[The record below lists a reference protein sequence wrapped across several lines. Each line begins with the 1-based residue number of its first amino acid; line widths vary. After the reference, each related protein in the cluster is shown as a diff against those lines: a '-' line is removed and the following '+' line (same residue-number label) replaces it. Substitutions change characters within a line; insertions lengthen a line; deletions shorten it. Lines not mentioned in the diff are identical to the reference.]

1 MKNLFQFATLIFL
14 VVFNTSCSDDDD
26 SNDIPM
32 GPTLNIVQ
40 TAAANDDLSSLVSAL
55 TVADQNANSDLIGA
69 LSGDGPFTVFAPTNA
84 AFSNLLSQLDNF
96 NSLNDFD
103 TDEERALLGT
113 ILQYHVIS
121 GTAAMSSDLS
131 DGQAI
136 MTLQGED
143 ITINIGGGVSVSDA
157 SDADANVTTANVE
170 ATNGVIHIIDKVLL
184 PQVIIDAINQ
194 GTLVDVVVNTD
205 SLSILEDV
213 VVKVGLVET
222 LNSDGPFTV
231 FAPTNDAFVALLDA
245 LGDDYNSLDD
255 FDTDEE
261 IDLLRNIVLYHVLA
275 ANVLSTDLSETSVET
290 AFTGNSLD
298 IIPSGGTYVIGDAS
312 DVNANITAV
321 DITASNGVAHT
332 IDKVLLPQAA
342 IDFVNSLNTPN
353 IVEIASG
360 EENLS
365 LLVAALVQADAG
377 LVDLLQTDGP
387 FTVFAPTNDAFA
399 NLLDALG
406 PDYNTLE
413 DFDTE
418 EEKAL
423 LASVLTYHV
432 VSGAAVYSTDLTDGQ
447 TVETAQGGML
457 TVDLDGG
464 VFIIDE
470 TGAAA
475 SVTTADIT
483 ASNGVIHII
492 DQVLLPN

>member
-1 MKNLFQFATLIFL
+1 MKNILQFATLIFL
-14 VVFNTSCSDDDD
+14 VTFNTSCSDDDD
-26 SNDIPM
+26 SNDIPS

-40 TAAANDDLSSLVSAL
+40 TAASNDDLSSLVSAL
-55 TVADQNANSDLIGA
+55 TVADQNADSDLIGA
-69 LSGDGPFTVFAPTNA
+69 LSGDGPFTVFAPTND
-84 AFSNLLSQLDNF
+84 AFSDLLGSLDNF
-96 NSLNDFD
+96 NSLSDFD
-103 TDEERALLGT
+103 TEEERELLGT
-113 ILQYHVIS
+113 ILQYHVIA
-121 GTAAMSSDLS
+121 GAAAMSSDLS
-131 DGQAI
+131 DGQTI
-136 MTLQGED
+136 TTLQGEN
-143 ITINIGGGVSVSDA
+143 ITVNIDGGVSISDA
-157 SDADANVTTANVE
+157 TSTEANVTTANVE

-184 PQVIIDAINQ
+184 PQEIIDVINQ
-194 GTLVDVVVNTD
+194 GTLVDIVVGAEN
-205 SLSILEDV
+205 LSILEDV

-231 FAPTNDAFVALLDA
+231 FAPTNDAFVALLDS

-255 FDTDEE
+255 FDTEEE

-275 ANVLSTDLSETSVET
+275 ANVLSTDLSETTVET
-290 AFTGNSLD
+290 AFAGNSLD
-298 IIPSGGTYVIGDAS
+298 VIPSGGTYVIGDAS
-312 DVNANITAV
+312 DTNANITAV
-321 DITASNGVAHT
+321 DILASNGVAHI

-342 IDFVNSLNTPN
+342 IDFVNSLSTPN
-353 IVEIASG
+353 IVEIASND
-360 EENLS
+360 ESLS

-377 LVDLLQTDGP
+377 LVELLQTDGP

-399 NLLDALG
+399 ALLDTLG
-406 PDYNTLE
+406 PDYNSLE

-432 VSGAAVYSTDLTDGQ
+432 VAVAAVYSTDLTDGQ
-447 TVETAQGGML
+447 MVETAQGGML

-475 SVTTADIT
+475 SVTAADIT